1 MAPYLALP
9 DGDTYIVRLYDSLT
23 IPFVLGSDPFL
34 SLLRDEVQIAL
45 LEQPADLDLGPVY
58 RKLTPYRGEVFYNR
72 TSFSHG
78 RQYSLQVIIAGDTIA
93 STALSIIV
101 NRKLRKIHGQCFEEC

>member
-34 SLLRDEVQIAL
+34 SLFRDEVQIAL